1 MRRVSN
7 VALVALLLLQTM
19 ALGLSDP
26 VLAGGTNDDFFV
38 TGISIDGPDGNM
50 STWVQSDGT
59 TVEYVFELSQ
69 IEISMSIQRGGN
81 QQIAKATTATM
92 EVIHPIGF
100 VMETF
105 SWTSGELTGGMGA
118 SKSFLWT
125 PSAAH
130 SILNTT
136 TNDLSGG
143 LILRATV
150 SYPGDDRNDNDQMEQ
165 SVPVA
170 IAKDIFDGWAGPSQL
185 TFLSARYPVGG
196 GDATGTGSWEDD
208 AGAAVGTKHWRHSA
222 PGGSSD
228 YPSNANDRLVN
239 IYQGDSQ
246 GQCGPEGQLDAS
258 LINIYGAYYCK
269 KQFYS
274 SNYISSQFHIQA
286 WGSMAAGDNV
296 SIELWNGQG
305 DISSSTQSVRWNIA
319 NGNPS
324 PVADQWSNL
333 SWDPQVTWKQQN
345 PTFNSVFLGG
355 NSYSMGMLF
364 NSDTSGA
371 SEGFHVDDWIQF
383 GVTKVSDYTL
393 ELDCDN
399 PSGGYSG
406 PPLGLMQLKCDITN
420 NGYSTALVRVETNV
434 TNASWMSPQM
444 PMLRIDVAESTDHD
458 FNVLMPAI
466 PGGATREVYVNL
478 SIPAGADVQQVIWE
492 VWFTDASSSSTG
504 EKGRLTM
511 DVAVSEQ
518 FGVSLTSAV
527 SLNAGDIGPGES
539 IAVPFRLQNSGNK
552 DAAFNLATTFSED
565 GWLALIENET
575 GVSQSLPITLNRGE
589 YDNYILNITAPS
601 DASPGTVSFNL
612 RATCGSCGALF
623 GNDVL
628 VRNLEVPVFR
638 QVSLESDIISVEGAA
653 NGVMKKVYITILNH
667 GNNDEIYNYS
677 LTQTNWYLG
686 AEITAAQ
693 SPVMDAWDGES
704 TIILNLPMPI
714 GLTPGLYGTT
724 VFATNSV
731 DNSVKSQITISVE
744 ILDTAA
750 VWISNEDAEQSYI
763 PGDPAQTMAF
773 EVRNDGNNPDR
784 FTMSLDI
791 PEGMIAEFTGLMDGV
806 TTEIETGASVNVSV
820 RFSFIEGTDGE
831 RTLGVIAT
839 SVSDQNV
846 SARGEA
852 IYSVGSLGWLRIIYN
867 QPPLQILDSE
877 EDYTITVSVRNQ
889 YTDSQSVA
897 MELDNGES
905 GSWFQARIQNSD
917 RGFVLAAGEERSVT
931 ITFDISETTLLNL
944 DSDTLSTNLTLWA
957 RSETVSDAANYNLQV
972 ILTKTDSTSDSD
984 VSGGSSTFDFQNI
997 LIWIVF
1003 IVIMGVGGVFL
1014 KNQIF
1019 VEEEEDDYGGWGEE
1033 GYEESLHSTY
1043 GSVASAPT
1051 VTSQGVFSAP
1061 DPVKEVP
1068 AVAPVAEV
1076 PAAPAPVAEVPAAPA
1091 PVAEVP
1097 AAAGTS
1103 ATHITYNITQN
1114 IQDSVMSDLAIGS
1127 NPIVAPE
1134 IDTQAPPVPAE
1145 GLPDGWS
1152 MEQWEAYGQMWLEQ
1166 NGRA

>member
-1 MRRVSN
+1 
-7 VALVALLLLQTM
+7 
-19 ALGLSDP
+19 
-26 VLAGGTNDDFFV
+26 
-38 TGISIDGPDGNM
+38 
-50 STWVQSDGT
+50 
-59 TVEYVFELSQ
+59 
-69 IEISMSIQRGGN
+69 
-81 QQIAKATTATM
+81 
-92 EVIHPIGF
+92 
-100 VMETF
+100 
-105 SWTSGELTGGMGA
+105 
-118 SKSFLWT
+118 
-125 PSAAH
+125 
-130 SILNTT
+130 
-136 TNDLSGG
+136 
-143 LILRATV
+143 
-150 SYPGDDRNDNDQMEQ
+150 
-165 SVPVA
+165 
-170 IAKDIFDGWAGPSQL
+170 
-185 TFLSARYPVGG
+185 
-196 GDATGTGSWEDD
+196 
-208 AGAAVGTKHWRHSA
+208 
-222 PGGSSD
+222 
-228 YPSNANDRLVN
+228 
-239 IYQGDSQ
+239 
-246 GQCGPEGQLDAS
+246 
-258 LINIYGAYYCK
+258 
-269 KQFYS
+269 
-274 SNYISSQFHIQA
+274 
-286 WGSMAAGDNV
+286 
-296 SIELWNGQG
+296 
-305 DISSSTQSVRWNIA
+305 
-319 NGNPS
+319 
-324 PVADQWSNL
+324 
-333 SWDPQVTWKQQN
+333 
-345 PTFNSVFLGG
+345 
-355 NSYSMGMLF
+355 MLF
-364 NSDTSGA
+364 NSDSGGA

-399 PSGGYSG
+399 PAGGYSG
-406 PPLGLMQLKCDITN
+406 PPLGIMQLKCDLTN
-420 NGYSTALVRVETNV
+420 NGYSTALVSIETNV
-434 TNASWMSPQM
+434 TNMSWMSPQM
-444 PMLRIDVAESTDHD
+444 PMIRIDVADSNDHD

-518 FGVSLTSAV
+518 FGVSLTSTV
-527 SLNAGDIGPGES
+527 SLNAGTVAPGES
-539 IAVPFRLQNSGNK
+539 VVVPFRLQNSGNK

-565 GWLALIENET
+565 GWLGLIENET
-575 GVSQSLPITLNRGE
+575 GVSQSQPITFNRGE
-589 YDNYILNITAPS
+589 SGDFMLNITAPS
-601 DASPGTVSFNL
+601 DASPGVVSFNL

-628 VRNLEVPVFR
+628 VRNLEVPIFR
-638 QVSLESDIISVEGAA
+638 QLSLESDIFTIDGAA
-653 NGVMKKVYITILNH
+653 NGVAQKVYITILNQ
-667 GNNDEIYNYS
+667 GNDDEIYNYS
-677 LTQTNWYLG
+677 IIQSNWLLG

-693 SPVMDAWDGES
+693 SPVLDAWDGES

-714 GLTPGLYGTT
+714 GLKPGLYS
-724 VFATNSV
+724 VRVIATNSI
-731 DNSVKSQITISVE
+731 DNSIKQEITVTVD

-750 VWISNEDAEQSYI
+750 VWVSNEDAEQSYI

-784 FTMSLDI
+784 FKMSLDI
-791 PEGMIAEFTGLMDGV
+791 PDGMTAEFTGLMDGV
-806 TTEIETGASVNVSV
+806 TSEIETGASVNVSV

-846 SARGEA
+846 SARGES

-931 ITFDISETTLLNL
+931 IVFEISETTLLNL

-957 RSETVSDAANYNLQV
+957 RSETVSDAAKYNLQV
-972 ILTKTDSTSDSD
+972 ILTKTNSNVGTD
-984 VSGGSSTFDFQNI
+984 VNGESSAFDFQNI

-1019 VEEEEDDYGGWGEE
+1019 VGEEEDDYGGWGEA
-1033 GYEESLHSTY
+1033 GYEESLQSTY

-1061 DPVKEVP
+1061 DIVKEVP
-1068 AVAPVAEV
+1068 SVAPVAAAPV
-1076 PAAPAPVAEVPAAPA
+1076 APAPVSEVP
-1091 PVAEVP
+1091 VV
-1097 AAAGTS
+1097 
-1103 ATHITYNITQN
+1103 
-1114 IQDSVMSDLAIGS
+1114 
-1127 NPIVAPE
+1127 
-1134 IDTQAPPVPAE
+1134 QAPPVPAE

-1152 MEQWEAYGQMWLEQ
+1152 MEQWGAYGQMWLEQ

>member
-19 ALGLSDP
+19 ALGLSHP
-26 VLAGGTNDDFFV
+26 VSAGGSADDFRV
-38 TGISIDGPDGNM
+38 TGISIGNGSSMPD
-50 STWVQSDGT
+50 TWVQSDGT
-59 TVEYVFELSQ
+59 TVEYVFELAP
-69 IEISMSIQRGGN
+69 IEISMSIQRMGQGL
-81 QQIAKATTATM
+81 IGKTTDATL
-92 EVIHPIGF
+92 EVVHPIGF

-105 SWTSGELTGGMGA
+105 SWNATGMTGGMGA
-118 SKSFLWT
+118 SHSFVWT

-150 SYPGDDRNDNDQMEQ
+150 SYPADDRNENDQMEQ

-170 IAKDIFDGWAGPSQL
+170 IAEDIFDGWAGPGKL
-185 TFLSARYPVGG
+185 TFLSARYPVSG
-196 GDATGTGSWEDD
+196 GDATAAGSWQDD
-208 AGAAVGTKHWRHSA
+208 STGAVGTKHWRHST
-222 PGGSSD
+222 PGGSD
-228 YPSNANDRLVN
+228 YPSSANDRLVN
-239 IYQGDSQ
+239 MYQVND
-246 GQCGPEGQLDAS
+246 GQCGLEGQLDS
-258 LINIYGAYYCK
+258 GMSQIYQTWICR

-286 WGSMAAGDNV
+286 WGSMEAGDSV
-296 SIELWNGQG
+296 SIELWRGSGN
-305 DISSSTQSVRWNIA
+305 ISNPMESVHWDIA

-324 PVADQWSNL
+324 PAPGQWSNL
-333 SWDPQVTWKQQN
+333 SWDPQVTWAQN
-345 PTFNSVFLGG
+345 PSLSNPDLFLGG
-355 NSYSMGMLF
+355 NSFFMGMLF
-364 NSDTSGA
+364 NSDSGGA

-399 PSGGYSG
+399 PAGGYSG
-406 PPLGLMQLKCDITN
+406 PPLGIMQLKCDLTN
-420 NGYSTALVRVETNV
+420 NGYSTALVSIETNV
-434 TNASWMSPQM
+434 TNMSWMSPQM
-444 PMLRIDVAESTDHD
+444 PMIRIDVADSNDHD

-518 FGVSLTSAV
+518 FGVSLTSTV
-527 SLNAGDIGPGES
+527 SLNAGTVGPGES
-539 IAVPFRLQNSGNK
+539 VAVPFRLQNSGNK

-565 GWLALIENET
+565 GWLALVENET

-589 YDNYILNITAPS
+589 YDNYMLNITAPS
-601 DASPGTVSFNL
+601 DASPGIASFNL

-623 GNDVL
+623 GTDVL

-791 PEGMIAEFTGLMDGV
+791 PDGMNAEFTGLLDGV
-806 TTEIETGASVNVSV
+806 TSEIETGASVNVSV
-820 RFSFIEGTDGE
+820 RFSFIDGTDGE

-846 SARGEA
+846 SARGET

-867 QPPLQILDSE
+867 QPPLQILDYE

-931 ITFDISETTLLNL
+931 IVFDISETTLLNL

-972 ILTKTDSTSDSD
+972 ILTKTNSNAGSDID
-984 VSGGSSTFDFQNI
+984 GESSAFDFQNI

-1003 IVIMGVGGVFL
+1003 IVVMGVGGVFL

-1033 GYEESLHSTY
+1033 GYEESLQSTY

-1068 AVAPVAEV
+1068 SVAPAAAAPV
-1076 PAAPAPVAEVPAAPA
+1076 APAPVAEVP
-1091 PVAEVP
+1091 VA
-1097 AAAGTS
+1097 
-1103 ATHITYNITQN
+1103 
-1114 IQDSVMSDLAIGS
+1114 
-1127 NPIVAPE
+1127 
-1134 IDTQAPPVPAE
+1134 QAPPVPAE

-1152 MEQWEAYGQMWLEQ
+1152 MEQWGAYGQMWLEQ
-1166 NGRA
+1166 NGRV

>member
-19 ALGLSDP
+19 ALGLSNP
-26 VLAGGTNDDFFV
+26 VHAGGANDDFRV
-38 TGISIDGPDGNM
+38 SGISIGNGSIMPD
-50 STWVQSDGT
+50 TWVQSDGS
-59 TVEYVFELSQ
+59 TVEYIFELVP
-69 IEISMSIQRGGN
+69 IEISMSIVRGGS
-81 QQIAKATTATM
+81 QLGAKATSATL

-105 SWTSGELTGGMGA
+105 SWTSGDLIGGQGA
-118 SKSFLWT
+118 SESFVWT

-170 IAKDIFDGWAGPSQL
+170 IAEDIFDGWAGPGKL
-185 TFLSARYPVGG
+185 TFLSARYPVSG
-196 GDATGTGSWEDD
+196 GDSTGTGSWQDD
-208 AGAAVGTKHWRHSA
+208 STGAVGTKHWRHST
-222 PGGSSD
+222 PGGSD
-228 YPSNANDRLVN
+228 YPSSANDRLVN
-239 IYQGDSQ
+239 MYQVSD
-246 GQCGPEGQLDAS
+246 GQCGSEGQLDS
-258 LINIYGAYYCK
+258 GMSQTYQTWICR

-286 WGSMAAGDNV
+286 WGSMEAGDSV
-296 SIELWNGQG
+296 SIELWRSGGN
-305 DISSSTQSVRWNIA
+305 ISRPTESVHWDIA

-324 PVADQWSNL
+324 PAPGQWSNL
-333 SWDPQVTWKQQN
+333 SWDPQVTWAQN
-345 PTFNSVFLGG
+345 PSLSNPDLFLGG
-355 NSYSMGMLF
+355 NSFFMGMLF
-364 NSDTSGA
+364 NSDSGGA

-383 GVTKVSDYTL
+383 GITKVSDYTL

-399 PSGGYSG
+399 PAGGYSG
-406 PPLGLMQLKCDITN
+406 PPLGIMQLKCDVTN
-420 NGYSTALVRVETNV
+420 NGYSTALVNIETNV
-434 TNASWMSPQM
+434 TNASWMNPQM
-444 PMLRIDVAESTDHD
+444 PMIRIDVANSNDHD
-458 FNVLMPAI
+458 LNVLMPAI

-492 VWFTDASSSSTG
+492 VWFTDASGSSTG

-518 FGVSLTSAV
+518 FGVSLTSTV
-527 SLNAGDIGPGES
+527 SLNAGTVGPGES

-552 DAAFNLATTFSED
+552 DAAFNLAATFSED

-575 GVSQSLPITLNRGE
+575 GASQSLPITLNRGD
-589 YDNYILNITAPS
+589 YDNYMLNITAPS
-601 DASPGTVSFNL
+601 DASPGVVSFNL

-628 VRNLEVPVFR
+628 VRNLEVPIFR
-638 QVSLESDIISVEGAA
+638 ELSLESDVVSIEGAA
-653 NGVMKKVYITILNH
+653 NGVSKKVYITILNQ
-667 GNNDEIYNYS
+667 GNGDEIYNYS
-677 LTQTNWYLG
+677 IIQSNWLLG

-693 SPVMDAWDGES
+693 SPVLDAWDGES

-714 GLTPGLYGTT
+714 GLTPGLYS
-724 VFATNSV
+724 VRVIATNSV
-731 DNSVKSQITISVE
+731 DNSIKEELIVTVE
-744 ILDTAA
+744 IMDTAA
-750 VWISNEDAEQSYI
+750 VWVSNEDAEQSYI

-791 PEGMIAEFTGLMDGV
+791 PEGMNAEFTGLVDGV
-806 TTEIETGASVNVSV
+806 TSEIETGTSVNVSV
-820 RFSFIEGTDGE
+820 RFSFVEGTDGE

-839 SVSDQNV
+839 SVSDQNI

-867 QPPLQILDSE
+867 QPALEIVDSE
-877 EDYTITVSVRNQ
+877 EDYTITVLVRNQ
-889 YTDSQSVA
+889 YTGSQSVA

-917 RGFVLAAGEERSVT
+917 RGFVLEANEERSVT
-931 ITFDISETTLLNL
+931 IVFDISETTLLNL

-972 ILTKTDSTSDSD
+972 KLIKTDSN
-984 VSGGSSTFDFQNI
+984 SGEGVNGESSAFDFQNI

-1003 IVIMGVGGVFL
+1003 IVVMGVGGVFL

-1019 VEEEEDDYGGWGEE
+1019 VEEEEDDYGGWGED
-1033 GYEESLHSTY
+1033 GYEESLQSTY

-1061 DPVKEVP
+1061 EPAKEVP
-1068 AVAPVAEV
+1068 SVAPFAEAPVA
-1076 PAAPAPVAEVPAAPA
+1076 PAPAAEVP
-1091 PVAEVP
+1091 VA
-1097 AAAGTS
+1097 
-1103 ATHITYNITQN
+1103 
-1114 IQDSVMSDLAIGS
+1114 
-1127 NPIVAPE
+1127 
-1134 IDTQAPPVPAE
+1134 QAPPVPAE

-1166 NGRA
+1166 NGRV

>member
-19 ALGLSDP
+19 ALGLSNP
-26 VLAGGTNDDFFV
+26 VHAGGVNDDFRV
-38 TGISIDGPDGNM
+38 TDISIGNASVMPD
-50 STWVQSDGT
+50 TWVQSDGA
-59 TVEYVFELSQ
+59 TVEYIFEFEP
-69 IEISMSIQRGGN
+69 IEISMSIVRGGS
-81 QQIAKATTATM
+81 QFSAKATSATL
-92 EVIHPIGF
+92 EVVHPVGF

-105 SWTSGELTGGMGA
+105 SWTSGDLIGGQGA
-118 SKSFLWT
+118 SESFVWT
-125 PSAAH
+125 PTAAH

-150 SYPGDDRNDNDQMEQ
+150 SYPADDINENDQMEQ

-170 IAKDIFDGWAGPSQL
+170 IAEDIFDGWAGPGQL

-196 GDATGTGSWEDD
+196 GDATGAGSWQDD
-208 AGAAVGTKHWRHSA
+208 STGAVGSKHWRHST
-222 PGGSSD
+222 PGGSD
-228 YPSNANDRLVN
+228 YPSGANDRLVN
-239 IYQGDSQ
+239 MYQVSD
-246 GQCGPEGQLDAS
+246 GQCGLEGQLDS
-258 LINIYGAYYCK
+258 GMSQTYQTWICR

-286 WGSMAAGDNV
+286 WGSMEAGDSV
-296 SIELWNGQG
+296 SIELWRSSGN
-305 DISSSTQSVRWNIA
+305 ISNPMESVHWDIA

-324 PVADQWSNL
+324 PAPGQWSNL
-333 SWDPQVTWKQQN
+333 SWDPQVTWAQN
-345 PTFNSVFLGG
+345 PSLSNPDLFLGG
-355 NSYSMGMLF
+355 NSFFMGMLF
-364 NSDTSGA
+364 NSDSGGA

-399 PSGGYSG
+399 PASGYSG
-406 PPLGLMQLKCDITN
+406 PPLGIMQLKCDITN

-444 PMLRIDVAESTDHD
+444 PMIRIDVADSNDHD
-458 FNVLMPAI
+458 FDVLMPAI

-492 VWFTDASSSSTG
+492 LWFTDASSSSTG

-518 FGVSLTSAV
+518 FGVSLSSTV
-527 SLNAGDIGPGES
+527 SLNAGTASPGES
-539 IAVPFRLQNSGNK
+539 VTVPFRLQNSGNK

-565 GWLALIENET
+565 GWLALVENET
-575 GVSQSLPITLNRGE
+575 GASQSLPITLNRGE
-589 YDNYILNITAPS
+589 EDNYMLNITAPS

-628 VRNLEVPVFR
+628 VRNLEVPIFR
-638 QVSLESDIISVEGAA
+638 ELSLESDVYHIEGPA
-653 NGVMKKVYITILNH
+653 NGVEKKVYITILNQ
-667 GNNDEIYNYS
+667 GNDDEIYNYS
-677 LTQTNWYLG
+677 TFQPNVRLQAG
-686 AEITAAQ
+686 ITAAQ

-704 TIILNLPMPI
+704 TIILSLPMPI
-714 GLTPGLYGTT
+714 GLDPGLYS
-724 VFATNSV
+724 VRVIATNSV
-731 DNSVKSQITISVE
+731 DNSIKEEITISVE

-750 VWISNEDAEQSYI
+750 VWISDEDAEQSYI

-784 FTMSLDI
+784 FTMSLEI
-791 PEGMIAEFTGLMDGV
+791 PDGMNAEFTGLLDGV
-806 TTEIETGASVNVSV
+806 TGIIETGASVNVSV

-852 IYSVGSLGWLRIIYN
+852 TYAVGSLGWLRIIYN
-867 QPPLQILDSE
+867 QPPLQILDYE

-897 MELDNGES
+897 MELNNGES

-931 ITFDISETTLLNL
+931 IVFDISETTLLNL
-944 DSDTLSTNLTLWA
+944 DTDTLSTNLTLWA
-957 RSETVSDAANYNLQV
+957 RSETVSDAANYDLQV
-972 ILTKTDSTSDSD
+972 ILTKTNSNAAGD
-984 VSGGSSTFDFQNI
+984 VNGESSAFDFQNI

-1033 GYEESLHSTY
+1033 GYEESLQSTY

-1068 AVAPVAEV
+1068 SVAP
-1076 PAAPAPVAEVPAAPA
+1076 PAAAPPAAAPPEAPAPVAEVP
-1091 PVAEVP
+1091 VA
-1097 AAAGTS
+1097 
-1103 ATHITYNITQN
+1103 
-1114 IQDSVMSDLAIGS
+1114 
-1127 NPIVAPE
+1127 
-1134 IDTQAPPVPAE
+1134 QAPPIPAE

>member
-1 MRRVSN
+1 LVLMRRVSN

-19 ALGLSDP
+19 ALGLSNP
-26 VLAGGTNDDFFV
+26 VHAGGANDDFRV
-38 TGISIDGPDGNM
+38 SGISIGNGSIMPD
-50 STWVQSDGT
+50 TWVQSDGS
-59 TVEYVFELSQ
+59 TVEYIFELVP
-69 IEISMSIQRGGN
+69 IEISMSIVRGGS
-81 QQIAKATTATM
+81 QLGAKATSATL

-105 SWTSGELTGGMGA
+105 SWTSGDLIGGQGA
-118 SKSFLWT
+118 SESFVWT

-170 IAKDIFDGWAGPSQL
+170 IAEDIFDGWAGPGKL
-185 TFLSARYPVGG
+185 TFLSARYPVSG
-196 GDATGTGSWEDD
+196 GDSTGTGSWQDD
-208 AGAAVGTKHWRHSA
+208 STGAVGTKHWRHST
-222 PGGSSD
+222 PGGSD
-228 YPSNANDRLVN
+228 YPSSANDRLVN
-239 IYQGDSQ
+239 MYQVSD
-246 GQCGPEGQLDAS
+246 GQCGSEGQLDS
-258 LINIYGAYYCK
+258 GMSQTYQTWICR

-286 WGSMAAGDNV
+286 WGSMEAGDSV
-296 SIELWNGQG
+296 SIELWRSGGN
-305 DISSSTQSVRWNIA
+305 ISRPTESVHWDIA

-324 PVADQWSNL
+324 PAPGQWSNL
-333 SWDPQVTWKQQN
+333 SWDPQVTWAQN
-345 PTFNSVFLGG
+345 PSLSNPDLFLGG
-355 NSYSMGMLF
+355 NSFFMGMLF
-364 NSDTSGA
+364 NSDSGGA

-383 GVTKVSDYTL
+383 GITKVSDYTL

-399 PSGGYSG
+399 PAGGYSG
-406 PPLGLMQLKCDITN
+406 PPLGIMQLKCDVTN
-420 NGYSTALVRVETNV
+420 NGYSTALVNIETNV
-434 TNASWMSPQM
+434 TNASWMNPQM
-444 PMLRIDVAESTDHD
+444 PMIRIDVANSNDHD
-458 FNVLMPAI
+458 LNVLMPAI

-492 VWFTDASSSSTG
+492 VWFTDASGSSTG
-504 EKGRLTM
+504 EKGRLTL

-518 FGVSLTSAV
+518 FGVSLTSTV
-527 SLNAGDIGPGES
+527 SLNAGTVGPGES

-552 DAAFNLATTFSED
+552 DAAFNLAATFSED

-575 GVSQSLPITLNRGE
+575 GASQSLPITLNRGD
-589 YDNYILNITAPS
+589 YDNYMLNITAPS
-601 DASPGTVSFNL
+601 DASPGVVSFNL

-628 VRNLEVPVFR
+628 VRNLEVPIFR
-638 QVSLESDIISVEGAA
+638 ELSLESDVVSIEGAA
-653 NGVMKKVYITILNH
+653 NGVSKKVYITILNQ
-667 GNNDEIYNYS
+667 GNGDEIYNYS
-677 LTQTNWYLG
+677 IIQSNWLLG

-693 SPVMDAWDGES
+693 SPVLDAWDGES

-714 GLTPGLYGTT
+714 GLTPGLYS
-724 VFATNSV
+724 VRVIATNSV
-731 DNSVKSQITISVE
+731 DNSIKEELIVTVE
-744 ILDTAA
+744 IMDTAA
-750 VWISNEDAEQSYI
+750 VWVSNEDAEQSYI

-791 PEGMIAEFTGLMDGV
+791 PEGMNAEFTGLVDGV
-806 TTEIETGASVNVSV
+806 TSEIETGTSVNVSV
-820 RFSFIEGTDGE
+820 RFSFVEGTDGE

-839 SVSDQNV
+839 SVSDQNI

-867 QPPLQILDSE
+867 QPALEIVDSE
-877 EDYTITVSVRNQ
+877 EDYTITVLVRNQ
-889 YTDSQSVA
+889 YTGSQSVA

-917 RGFVLAAGEERSVT
+917 RGFVLEANEERSVT
-931 ITFDISETTLLNL
+931 IVFDISETTLLNL

-972 ILTKTDSTSDSD
+972 KLIKTDSN
-984 VSGGSSTFDFQNI
+984 SGEGVNGESSAFDFQNI

-1003 IVIMGVGGVFL
+1003 IVVMGVGGVFL

-1019 VEEEEDDYGGWGEE
+1019 VEEEEDDYGGWGED
-1033 GYEESLHSTY
+1033 GYEESLQSTY

-1061 DPVKEVP
+1061 EPAKEVP
-1068 AVAPVAEV
+1068 SVAPFAEAPVA
-1076 PAAPAPVAEVPAAPA
+1076 PAPAAEVP
-1091 PVAEVP
+1091 VA
-1097 AAAGTS
+1097 
-1103 ATHITYNITQN
+1103 
-1114 IQDSVMSDLAIGS
+1114 
-1127 NPIVAPE
+1127 
-1134 IDTQAPPVPAE
+1134 QAPPVPAE

-1166 NGRA
+1166 NGRV

>member
-19 ALGLSDP
+19 ALGLSNP
-26 VLAGGTNDDFFV
+26 VHAGGANDDFRV
-38 TGISIDGPDGNM
+38 SDISIGNGSIMPD
-50 STWVQSDGT
+50 TWVQSDGT
-59 TVEYVFELSQ
+59 TVEYIFEQ
-69 IEISMSIQRGGN
+69 APIEISMSIVRGGS
-81 QQIAKATTATM
+81 QLGAKATSATL

-105 SWTSGELTGGMGA
+105 SWTSGDLIGGQGA
-118 SKSFLWT
+118 SESFVWT

-150 SYPGDDRNDNDQMEQ
+150 SYPGDDRNENDQMEQ

-170 IAKDIFDGWAGPSQL
+170 IAEDIFDGWAGPGKL
-185 TFLSARYPVGG
+185 TFLSARYPVNG
-196 GDATGTGSWEDD
+196 GDATVAGSWQDD
-208 AGAAVGTKHWRHSA
+208 STGAVGTKHWRHST
-222 PGGSSD
+222 PGGSD
-228 YPSNANDRLVN
+228 YPSSANDRLVHM
-239 IYQGDSQ
+239 YQVND
-246 GQCGPEGQLDAS
+246 GQCGSEGQLDS
-258 LINIYGAYYCK
+258 GMSQIYQTWICR

-286 WGSMAAGDNV
+286 WGSMEAGDSV
-296 SIELWNGQG
+296 SIELWRSSGN
-305 DISSSTQSVRWNIA
+305 ISRPMESVHWDIA

-324 PVADQWSNL
+324 PVADQWSNI
-333 SWDPQVTWKQQN
+333 SWDPQVTWAQN
-345 PTFNSVFLGG
+345 PSLSNPDLFLGG
-355 NSYSMGMLF
+355 NSFFMGMLF
-364 NSDTSGA
+364 NSDSGGA
-371 SEGFHVDDWIQF
+371 SEGFHIDDWIQF

-406 PPLGLMQLKCDITN
+406 PPLGIVQLKCDITN
-420 NGYSTALVRVETNV
+420 NGYSTAIVRVETNV

-444 PMLRIDVAESTDHD
+444 PMIRIDVADSNDHD
-458 FNVLMPAI
+458 FNVLMPPI

-492 VWFTDASSSSTG
+492 LWFTDASSSSTG

-518 FGVSLTSAV
+518 FGVSLTSSV
-527 SLNAGDIGPGES
+527 SLNAGNVGPGES
-539 IAVPFRLQNSGNK
+539 MAVPFRLQNSGNK

-575 GVSQSLPITLNRGE
+575 GVSQSLPITLNRGD
-589 YDNYILNITAPS
+589 YDNYLLNITAPS
-601 DASPGTVSFNL
+601 DASPGVASFNL

-628 VRNLEVPVFR
+628 VRNVEVPIFR
-638 QVSLESDIISVEGAA
+638 ELSLESDVVTIEGAA
-653 NGVMKKVYITILNH
+653 NGVEKKVYITILNQ
-667 GNNDEIYNYS
+667 GNDDEVYNYS
-677 LTQTNWYLG
+677 IIQSNWLLG

-714 GLTPGLYGTT
+714 GLTPGLYS
-724 VFATNSV
+724 VRVIATNSV
-731 DNSVKSQITISVE
+731 DNSIKQELIVTVE
-744 ILDTAA
+744 IIDTAA
-750 VWISNEDAEQSYI
+750 VWVSNEDAEQSYI

-791 PEGMIAEFTGLMDGV
+791 PEGMNAEFTGLVDGV
-806 TTEIETGASVNVSV
+806 TSEIETGASVNVSV
-820 RFSFIEGTDGE
+820 RFSFVEGTDGE

-839 SVSDQNV
+839 SVSDQNI

-867 QPPLQILDSE
+867 QPTLEIVDSE
-877 EDYTITVSVRNQ
+877 EDYTITVLVRNQ
-889 YTDSQSVA
+889 YTGSQSVA
-897 MELDNGES
+897 MELDNRDS
-905 GSWFQARIQNSD
+905 GSWFQARIQSSD
-917 RGFVLAAGEERSVT
+917 RGFVLAANEERSVT
-931 ITFDISETTLLNL
+931 IVFDISETTLLNL

-972 ILTKTDSTSDSD
+972 KLIKTDSNSGDGVNGDS
-984 VSGGSSTFDFQNI
+984 SAFDFQNI
-997 LIWIVF
+997 LIWIIF
-1003 IVIMGVGGVFL
+1003 IVVMGVGGVFL

-1019 VEEEEDDYGGWGEE
+1019 VEEEEDDYGGWGED
-1033 GYEESLHSTY
+1033 GYEESLQSTY

-1051 VTSQGVFSAP
+1051 VTSQGVFSDP

-1068 AVAPVAEV
+1068 SVAPVAEAPV
-1076 PAAPAPVAEVPAAPA
+1076 APAPIAEVP
-1091 PVAEVP
+1091 V
-1097 AAAGTS
+1097 
-1103 ATHITYNITQN
+1103 TQ
-1114 IQDSVMSDLAIGS
+1114 
-1127 NPIVAPE
+1127 
-1134 IDTQAPPVPAE
+1134 TPPVPAE

>member
-1 MRRVSN
+1 
-7 VALVALLLLQTM
+7 
-19 ALGLSDP
+19 
-26 VLAGGTNDDFFV
+26 
-38 TGISIDGPDGNM
+38 
-50 STWVQSDGT
+50 
-59 TVEYVFELSQ
+59 
-69 IEISMSIQRGGN
+69 MSIVRGGS
-81 QQIAKATTATM
+81 QLGAKATSATL

-105 SWTSGELTGGMGA
+105 SWTSGDLIGGQGA
-118 SKSFLWT
+118 SESFVWT

-170 IAKDIFDGWAGPSQL
+170 IAEDIFDGWAGPGKL
-185 TFLSARYPVGG
+185 TFLSARYPVSG
-196 GDATGTGSWEDD
+196 GDSTGTGSWQDD
-208 AGAAVGTKHWRHSA
+208 STGAVGTKHWRHST
-222 PGGSSD
+222 PGGSD
-228 YPSNANDRLVN
+228 YPSSANDRLVN
-239 IYQGDSQ
+239 MYQVSD
-246 GQCGPEGQLDAS
+246 GQCGSEGQLDS
-258 LINIYGAYYCK
+258 GMSQTYQTWICR

-286 WGSMAAGDNV
+286 WGSMEAGDSV
-296 SIELWNGQG
+296 SIELWRSGGN
-305 DISSSTQSVRWNIA
+305 ISRPTESVHWDIA

-324 PVADQWSNL
+324 PAPGQWSNL
-333 SWDPQVTWKQQN
+333 SWDPQVTWAQN
-345 PTFNSVFLGG
+345 PSLSNPDLFLGG
-355 NSYSMGMLF
+355 NSFFMGMLF
-364 NSDTSGA
+364 NSDSGGA

-383 GVTKVSDYTL
+383 GITKVSDYTL

-399 PSGGYSG
+399 PAGGYSG
-406 PPLGLMQLKCDITN
+406 PPLGIMQLKCDVTN
-420 NGYSTALVRVETNV
+420 NGYSTALVNIETNV
-434 TNASWMSPQM
+434 TNASWMNPQM
-444 PMLRIDVAESTDHD
+444 PMIRIDVANSNDHD
-458 FNVLMPAI
+458 LNVLMPAI

-492 VWFTDASSSSTG
+492 VWFTDASGSSTG
-504 EKGRLTM
+504 EKGRLTL

-518 FGVSLTSAV
+518 FGVSLTSTV
-527 SLNAGDIGPGES
+527 SLNAGTVGPGES

-552 DAAFNLATTFSED
+552 DAAFNLAATFSED

-575 GVSQSLPITLNRGE
+575 GASQSLPITLNRGD
-589 YDNYILNITAPS
+589 YDNYMLNITAPS
-601 DASPGTVSFNL
+601 DASPGVVSFNL

-628 VRNLEVPVFR
+628 VRNLEVPIFR
-638 QVSLESDIISVEGAA
+638 ELSLESDVVSIEGAA
-653 NGVMKKVYITILNH
+653 NGVSKKVYITILNQ
-667 GNNDEIYNYS
+667 GNGDEIYNYS
-677 LTQTNWYLG
+677 IIQSNWLLG

-693 SPVMDAWDGES
+693 SPVLDAWDGES

-714 GLTPGLYGTT
+714 GLTPGLYS
-724 VFATNSV
+724 VRVIATNSV
-731 DNSVKSQITISVE
+731 DNSIKEELIVTVE
-744 ILDTAA
+744 IMDTAA
-750 VWISNEDAEQSYI
+750 VWVSNEDAEQSYI

-791 PEGMIAEFTGLMDGV
+791 PEGMNAEFTGLVDGV
-806 TTEIETGASVNVSV
+806 TSEIETGTSVNVSV
-820 RFSFIEGTDGE
+820 RFSFVEGTDGE

-839 SVSDQNV
+839 SVSDQNI

-867 QPPLQILDSE
+867 QPALEIVDSE
-877 EDYTITVSVRNQ
+877 EDYTITVLVRNQ
-889 YTDSQSVA
+889 YTGSQSVA

-917 RGFVLAAGEERSVT
+917 RGFVLEANEERSVT
-931 ITFDISETTLLNL
+931 IVFDISETTLLNL

-972 ILTKTDSTSDSD
+972 KLIKTDSN
-984 VSGGSSTFDFQNI
+984 SGEGVNGESSAFDFQNI

-1003 IVIMGVGGVFL
+1003 IVVMGVGGVFL

-1019 VEEEEDDYGGWGEE
+1019 VEEEEDDYGGWGED
-1033 GYEESLHSTY
+1033 GYEESLQSTY

-1061 DPVKEVP
+1061 EPAKEVP
-1068 AVAPVAEV
+1068 SVAPFAEAPVA
-1076 PAAPAPVAEVPAAPA
+1076 PAPAAEVP
-1091 PVAEVP
+1091 VA
-1097 AAAGTS
+1097 
-1103 ATHITYNITQN
+1103 
-1114 IQDSVMSDLAIGS
+1114 
-1127 NPIVAPE
+1127 
-1134 IDTQAPPVPAE
+1134 QAPPVPAE

-1166 NGRA
+1166 NGRV

>member
-19 ALGLSDP
+19 ALGLSNP
-26 VLAGGTNDDFFV
+26 VHAGGANDDFRV
-38 TGISIDGPDGNM
+38 SGISIGNGSAMPDI
-50 STWVQSDGT
+50 WVQSDGT
-59 TVEYVFELSQ
+59 TVEYLFELEP
-69 IEISMSIQRGGN
+69 IEISMSIVRGGS
-81 QQIAKATTATM
+81 QLGAKATSATL

-105 SWTSGELTGGMGA
+105 SWTSGDLIGGQGA
-118 SKSFLWT
+118 SESFVWT

-143 LILRATV
+143 MILRATV
-150 SYPGDDRNDNDQMEQ
+150 SYPGDDRNENDQMEQ

-170 IAKDIFDGWAGPSQL
+170 IAEDIFDGWAGPGKL
-185 TFLSARYPVGG
+185 TFLSARYPVSG
-196 GDATGTGSWEDD
+196 GDATGTGSWQDD
-208 AGAAVGTKHWRHSA
+208 STGAVGTKHWRHSNPA
-222 PGGSSD
+222 GDSD
-228 YPSNANDRLVN
+228 YPSSANDRLVN
-239 IYQGDSQ
+239 MYQVND
-246 GQCGPEGQLDAS
+246 GQCGPEGQLDS
-258 LINIYGAYYCK
+258 GMSQTYQTWICR

-286 WGSMAAGDNV
+286 WGSMEAGDSV
-296 SIELWNGQG
+296 SIELWRSSGN
-305 DISSSTQSVRWNIA
+305 ISRPMESVHWDIA

-324 PVADQWSNL
+324 PVPDQWSNL
-333 SWDPQVTWKQQN
+333 SWDPQVTWAQN
-345 PTFNSVFLGG
+345 PSLSNPDLFLGG
-355 NSYSMGMLF
+355 NSFFMGMLF
-364 NSDTSGA
+364 NSDSGGA
-371 SEGFHVDDWIQF
+371 SEGFHIDDWIQF

-393 ELDCDN
+393 ELDCDD
-399 PSGGYSG
+399 PAGGYSG
-406 PPLGLMQLKCDITN
+406 PPLGIMQLKCDITN
-420 NGYSTALVRVETNV
+420 NGYSTALVRIETNV
-434 TNASWMSPQM
+434 TNASWMNPQM
-444 PMLRIDVAESTDHD
+444 PMLRIDVAESNDHD

-466 PGGATREVYVNL
+466 PAGATREVYVNL
-478 SIPAGADVQQVIWE
+478 SVPAGADVQQVIWE
-492 VWFTDASSSSTG
+492 VWFTDASSSSAG

-518 FGVSLTSAV
+518 FGVSLTSTV
-527 SLNAGDIGPGES
+527 SLNAGNVGPGES

-552 DAAFNLATTFSED
+552 DAAFNLATTFEGND

-575 GVSQSLPITLNRGE
+575 GVSQSLPITLNRGDYE
-589 YDNYILNITAPS
+589 NFILNITAPS
-601 DASPGTVSFNL
+601 DASPGVVSFNL

-628 VRNLEVPVFR
+628 VRNLEVPIFR
-638 QVSLESDIISVEGAA
+638 QLSLESDVFTIEGAA
-653 NGVMKKVYITILNH
+653 NGVAQKVYITILNQ
-667 GNNDEIYNYS
+667 GNDDEIYNYS
-677 LTQTNWYLG
+677 VTQSNWLLG

-693 SPVMDAWDGES
+693 SPVLDAWDGES

-714 GLTPGLYGTT
+714 GLTPGLYSAK
-724 VFATNSV
+724 VIATNSV
-731 DNSVKSQITISVE
+731 DNSIKDQITISIE

-750 VWISNEDAEQSYI
+750 VWVSNEDAEQSYI

-784 FTMSLDI
+784 FTMSLEI
-791 PEGMIAEFTGLMDGV
+791 PEGMNAEFTGLMDGV

-820 RFSFIEGTDGE
+820 RFSFTEGTDGE
-831 RTLGVIAT
+831 RTLGVMAT
-839 SVSDQNV
+839 SVSNQNI

-852 IYSVGSLGWLRIIYN
+852 VYSVGSLGWLRIIYN
-867 QPPLQILDSE
+867 QPPLEIVDSE

-889 YTDSQSVA
+889 YTGSQSVA
-897 MELDNGES
+897 MELDNAES

-917 RGFVLAAGEERSVT
+917 RGFVLAANEERSVT
-931 ITFDISETTLLNL
+931 IVFDISETTLLNL

-972 ILTKTDSTSDSD
+972 VLVKTNSNSGED
-984 VSGGSSTFDFQNI
+984 VNGESSVFDFQNI
-997 LIWIVF
+997 LIWIIF
-1003 IVIMGVGGVFL
+1003 IVVMGVGGVFL

-1033 GYEESLHSTY
+1033 GYEESLQTTY

-1068 AVAPVAEV
+1068 AVAPVAAAPV
-1076 PAAPAPVAEVPAAPA
+1076 APAPIAEVP
-1091 PVAEVP
+1091 VA
-1097 AAAGTS
+1097 
-1103 ATHITYNITQN
+1103 
-1114 IQDSVMSDLAIGS
+1114 
-1127 NPIVAPE
+1127 
-1134 IDTQAPPVPAE
+1134 QAPPVPAE

-1166 NGRA
+1166 NGRS

>member
-19 ALGLSDP
+19 ALGLSNP
-26 VLAGGTNDDFFV
+26 VHAGGSNDDFFV
-38 TGISIDGPDGNM
+38 SEISIGNSSIM
-50 STWVQSDGT
+50 PSTWVQSDGT
-59 TVEYVFELSQ
+59 TVEYVFEQAS
-69 IEISMSIQRGGN
+69 IEISMSIVRGGT
-81 QQIAKATTATM
+81 QSIAKTTNATL
-92 EVIHPIGF
+92 EIIHPIGF

-105 SWTSGELTGGMGA
+105 SWTSGDLTGQQGDTE
-118 SKSFLWT
+118 SFVWT

-130 SILNTT
+130 SILDTT

-143 LILRATV
+143 VILRATV
-150 SYPGDDRNDNDQMEQ
+150 SYPGDDRNDNDQMER

-170 IAKDIFDGWAGPSQL
+170 IAKDIFDGWAGPTQL
-185 TFLSARYPVGG
+185 TFLSARYPAGG
-196 GDATGTGSWEDD
+196 GDATGAGSWEDD
-208 AGAAVGTKHWRHSA
+208 TGGAVGAKHWRHSA

-239 IYQGDSQ
+239 TYYSQ
-246 GQCGPEGQLDAS
+246 TNQCGPEGLLDQS
-258 LINIYGAYYCK
+258 LIPIYGSYVCK

-286 WGSMAAGDNV
+286 WGSMEAGDNV

-324 PVADQWSNL
+324 PVANQWSNL
-333 SWDPQVTWKQQN
+333 SWDPQVTWEQQN
-345 PTFNSVFLGG
+345 PNFNSVFLGG

-364 NSDTSGA
+364 NSDSSGA
-371 SEGFHVDDWIQF
+371 GEGFHIDDWIQF

-399 PSGGYSG
+399 PAGGYSG
-406 PPLGLMQLKCDITN
+406 PPLGIMQLKCDITN
-420 NGYSTALVRVETNV
+420 NGYSTASVNVETSV
-434 TNASWMSPQM
+434 TNTSWMNPQM
-444 PMLRIDVAESTDHD
+444 PMIRIDVADSNDHD
-458 FNVLMPAI
+458 LNVLIPAI

-492 VWFTDASSSSTG
+492 VWFTDASSSSSG

-518 FGVSLTSAV
+518 FGVSLSSTV
-527 SLNAGDIGPGES
+527 SLNAGDVGPGES
-539 IAVPFRLQNSGNK
+539 MTVPFRLQNSGNK
-552 DAAFNLATTFSED
+552 DAAFNLATTFSDD

-575 GVSQSLPITLNRGE
+575 GVSQSLPITLNRGD
-589 YDNYILNITAPS
+589 YDNYMLNITAPS
-601 DASPGTVSFNL
+601 DASPGVVSFNL

-628 VRNLEVPVFR
+628 VRNVEVPIFR
-638 QVSLESDIISVEGAA
+638 ELSLESDVLTIEGAA
-653 NGVMKKVYITILNH
+653 NGVEKKVYITILNQ
-667 GNNDEIYNYS
+667 GNDDEVYNYS
-677 LTQTNWYLG
+677 TIQSNWLLG

-714 GLTPGLYGTT
+714 GLTPGLYS
-724 VFATNSV
+724 VRVIATNSV
-731 DNSVKSQITISVE
+731 DNSIKEELIVTVE

-750 VWISNEDAEQSYI
+750 IWVSNEDAEQSYI

-791 PEGMIAEFTGLMDGV
+791 PEGMNAEFTGLVDGV
-806 TTEIETGASVNVSV
+806 TSEIETGASVNVSV
-820 RFSFIEGTDGE
+820 RFSFVEGTDGE

-839 SVSDQNV
+839 STSDQNI

-867 QPPLQILDSE
+867 QPPLQILDYE
-877 EDYTITVSVRNQ
+877 EDYTITVLVRNQ
-889 YTDSQSVA
+889 YTGPQSVA

-917 RGFVLAAGEERSVT
+917 RGFVLAANEERSVT
-931 ITFDISETTLLNL
+931 IVFDISETTLLNL

-957 RSETVSDAANYNLQV
+957 RSETVSDAANYDLQV
-972 ILTKTDSTSDSD
+972 ILTKTNSNAGSD
-984 VSGGSSTFDFQNI
+984 VNGESSAFDFQNI

-1019 VEEEEDDYGGWGEE
+1019 VEEEEDDYGGWGED
-1033 GYEESLHSTY
+1033 GYEESLQSTY

-1051 VTSQGVFSAP
+1051 VTSQGVFSEP
-1061 DPVKEVP
+1061 ELVKEVP
-1068 AVAPVAEV
+1068 PVAPVAEV

-1097 AAAGTS
+1097 
-1103 ATHITYNITQN
+1103 
-1114 IQDSVMSDLAIGS
+1114 V
-1127 NPIVAPE
+1127 
-1134 IDTQAPPVPAE
+1134 TQAPPVPAE

>member
-19 ALGLSDP
+19 ALGLSHP
-26 VLAGGTNDDFFV
+26 VSAGGSNDDFFV
-38 TGISIDGPDGNM
+38 TGISIGNGSIM
-50 STWVQSDGT
+50 ADTWVQSDGT
-59 TVEYVFELSQ
+59 TVEYVFELSP
-69 IEISMSIQRGGN
+69 IEISMSIQRGGLSS
-81 QQIAKATTATM
+81 IGKSTDATL
-92 EVIHPIGF
+92 EVVHPIGF

-105 SWTSGELTGGMGA
+105 SWTSGDLIGGQGA
-118 SKSFLWT
+118 SKSFVWT

-170 IAKDIFDGWAGPSQL
+170 IAEDIFDGWAGPSKL
-185 TFLSARYPVGG
+185 TFLSARYPVSG
-196 GDATGTGSWEDD
+196 GDATSAGSWQDD
-208 AGAAVGTKHWRHSA
+208 STGAVGSKHWRHST
-222 PGGSSD
+222 PGGSD
-228 YPSNANDRLVN
+228 YPSSANDRLVN
-239 IYQGDSQ
+239 IYQVND
-246 GQCGPEGQLDAS
+246 GQCGSEGQLDS
-258 LINIYGAYYCK
+258 GMSQIYQTWICR

-286 WGSMAAGDNV
+286 WGSMEAGDSV
-296 SIELWNGQG
+296 SIELWRSSGN
-305 DISSSTQSVRWNIA
+305 ISNPMESVNWDIA

-333 SWDPQVTWKQQN
+333 SWDPQVTWAQN
-345 PTFNSVFLGG
+345 PSLSNPDLFLGG
-355 NSYSMGMLF
+355 NSFFLGMLF
-364 NSDTSGA
+364 NSDSGGA

-399 PSGGYSG
+399 PAGGYSG
-406 PPLGLMQLKCDITN
+406 PPLGIMQLKCDLTN
-420 NGYSTALVRVETNV
+420 NGYSTALVSIETNV
-434 TNASWMSPQM
+434 TNMSWMSPQM
-444 PMLRIDVAESTDHD
+444 PMIRIDVADSNDHD

-518 FGVSLTSAV
+518 FGVSLTSTV
-527 SLNAGDIGPGES
+527 SLNAGTVAPGES
-539 IAVPFRLQNSGNK
+539 VVVPFRLQNSGNK

-565 GWLALIENET
+565 GWLGLIENET
-575 GVSQSLPITLNRGE
+575 GVSQSLPITFNRGE
-589 YDNYILNITAPS
+589 SGDFMFNITAPS
-601 DASPGTVSFNL
+601 DASPGVVSFNL

-628 VRNLEVPVFR
+628 VRNLEVPIFR
-638 QVSLESDIISVEGAA
+638 QLSLESDIFTIDGAA
-653 NGVMKKVYITILNH
+653 NGVAQKVYITILNQ
-667 GNNDEIYNYS
+667 GNDDEIYNYS
-677 LTQTNWYLG
+677 IIQSNWLLG

-693 SPVMDAWDGES
+693 SPVLDAWDGES

-714 GLTPGLYGTT
+714 GLKPGLYS
-724 VFATNSV
+724 VRVIATNSI
-731 DNSVKSQITISVE
+731 DNSIKQEITVTVD

-750 VWISNEDAEQSYI
+750 VWVSNEDAEQSYI

-784 FTMSLDI
+784 FKMSLDI
-791 PEGMIAEFTGLMDGV
+791 PDGMTAEFTGLMDGV
-806 TTEIETGASVNVSV
+806 TSEIETGASVNVSV

-846 SARGEA
+846 SARGES

-931 ITFDISETTLLNL
+931 IVFEISETTLLNL

-972 ILTKTDSTSDSD
+972 ILTKTNSNVGTD
-984 VSGGSSTFDFQNI
+984 VNGESSAFDFQNI

-1019 VEEEEDDYGGWGEE
+1019 VGEEEDDYGGWGEA
-1033 GYEESLHSTY
+1033 GYEESLQSTY

-1061 DPVKEVP
+1061 DIVKEVP
-1068 AVAPVAEV
+1068 SVAPVAAAPV
-1076 PAAPAPVAEVPAAPA
+1076 APAPVSEVP
-1091 PVAEVP
+1091 VV
-1097 AAAGTS
+1097 
-1103 ATHITYNITQN
+1103 
-1114 IQDSVMSDLAIGS
+1114 
-1127 NPIVAPE
+1127 
-1134 IDTQAPPVPAE
+1134 QAPPVPAE

-1152 MEQWEAYGQMWLEQ
+1152 MEQWGAYGQMWLEQ